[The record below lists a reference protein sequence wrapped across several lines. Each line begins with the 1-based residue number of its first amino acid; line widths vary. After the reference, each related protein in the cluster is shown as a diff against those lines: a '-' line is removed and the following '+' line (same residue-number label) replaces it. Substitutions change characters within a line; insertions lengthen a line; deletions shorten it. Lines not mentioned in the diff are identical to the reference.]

1 MDKMLSSGLI
11 RNKKSIELFK
21 FWGNKTMYEYY
32 KSLTLPKLKNIIT
45 TGGNKVKGC
54 DIQERKTEITQ
65 YKLSTIKKK
74 IKKCS
79 NFIPILSSLDCASFF
94 ISFTIHPSFGGFF
107 DRSNC
112 FRCAQTSVECFSF
125 RFSSSAWSFT
135 GILFCLP
142 CIWKPCEMSRCR
154 LDFFCCNTTS

>member
-1 MDKMLSSGLI
+1 MLVFRTWIFGMNIKKRIIMDKMLSSGLI

-74 IKKCS
+74 DQKMLKFYSHSLLPGLCQFFH
-79 NFIPILSSLDCASFF
+79 FIY
-94 ISFTIHPSFGGFF
+94 HPS
-107 DRSNC
+107 
-112 FRCAQTSVECFSF
+112 V
-125 RFSSSAWSFT
+125 
-135 GILFCLP
+135 
-142 CIWKPCEMSRCR
+142 IWWI
-154 LDFFCCNTTS
+154 F

>member
-65 YKLSTIKKK
+65 YKLSTIKKRSK
-74 IKKCS
+74 
-79 NFIPILSSLDCASFF
+79 NAQILFPFSPPW
-94 ISFTIHPSFGGFF
+94 TVP
-107 DRSNC
+107 
-112 FRCAQTSVECFSF
+112 VFSF
-125 RFSSSAWSFT
+125 H
-135 GILFCLP
+135 LP
-142 CIWKPCEMSRCR
+142 SIRHLVDFLIVATVLGVLRR
-154 LDFFCCNTTS
+154 L